1 MDDGETIMVV
11 LCYEVS
17 AAGTSPDSEHA
28 GLACALG
35 CGSAYELGKL
45 IAIVLDGHSRHQTL
59 GSKDWWRSAFPGG
72 TAS

>member
-17 AAGTSPDSEHA
+17 ATGTSPDSEHA

-35 CGSAYELGKL
+35 CGSAYKLDKL
-45 IAIVLDGHSRHQTL
+45 IAIVLDGHSRHQTS

-72 TAS
+72 IAS

>member
-1 MDDGETIMVV
+1 MVV

-17 AAGTSPDSEHA
+17 AADTSLDSMHA

-35 CGSAYELGKL
+35 CGSACELDKL
-45 IAIVLDGHSRHQTL
+45 IAIDLDSHSRHQTL
-59 GSKDWWRSAFPGG
+59 GSKDWWGPAYPGG

>member
-1 MDDGETIMVV
+1 MDEGETIMVV

-35 CGSAYELGKL
+35 GGSAYKLDKL

-72 TAS
+72 IAS